1 MKKKVLSIVL
11 IFTLLQGL
19 LYSVFAATQSE
30 LEQQQKELENQKQQV
45 EEQKEDVDDQL
56 DEQLKEIANLDNA
69 ITSSENEISN
79 LTVQIENIEASI
91 QEKEKEIEQKQKEY
105 EENEELLDER
115 LVVMY
120 ETGETSFLDLLFSSS
135 NLVDFL
141 SNYYSLSQLA
151 ECDMDLLESIEND
164 KNEIER
170 AKETLESQKNEIVN
184 LKSQK
189 QIKATQLKNQK
200 TEREQKANSLSESQK
215 QLQSEIDSYN
225 TKIKEVEN
233 AVAEAIAKAMREE
246 EERKRQEAQN
256 GGSSTTTNGNG
267 SSFDGTFAWPLDY
280 SPRRVTSRMYYR
292 TYNGVTRWHK
302 GIDIGTNAETGKRV
316 IAAASGTV
324 IYKAYQSGTTSNP
337 GYGNYVIIYH
347 GNGFATLY
355 AHMNSASVS
364 TGQKVTQGQT
374 VGYSGNTGGVA
385 PHLHFEIRKASSV
398 GNFFGSNNWL
408 DPLDYLPGGYT
419 IVS

>member
-1 MKKKVLSIVL
+1 MKKKILSIAV
-11 IFTLLQGL
+11 IFALLQGL
-19 LYSVFAATQSE
+19 LYPVFAATQKE
-30 LEQQQKELENQKQQV
+30 LEQQKKDLENQKTQTQN
-45 EEQKEDVDDQL
+45 EKKEVDEQL
-56 DEQLKEIANLDNA
+56 DEQLKEIANLDSA
-69 ITSSENEISN
+69 ITSSENEINN
-79 LTVQIENIEASI
+79 LNAQIESLETSI
-91 QEKEKEIEQKQKEY
+91 QDKQKEIEAKQKEY
-105 EENEELLDER
+105 EENEDLLDQR

-151 ECDMDLLESIEND
+151 QCDMELLESIEND
-164 KNEIER
+164 KKEIEQ
-170 AKETLESQKNEIVN
+170 AKADLEKQKSDIVN

-189 QIKATQLKNQK
+189 QIKAAQLKNQK
-200 TEREQKANSLSESQK
+200 EERENKASKLSDSQK
-215 QLQSEIDSYN
+215 QLQGEIDSYN
-225 TKIKEVEN
+225 SKIKEVED
-233 AVAEAIAKAMREE
+233 AVAAAIAKAMREE
-246 EERKRQEAQN
+246 EERRKQEEQN
-256 GGSSTTTNGNG
+256 GGSTPSTGGNG

-280 SPRRVTSRMYYR
+280 SPRRVTSKMYYR

-324 IYKAYQSGTTSNP
+324 IYRAYQSGTSASP

-355 AHMNSASVS
+355 AHMNSAAVSV
-364 TGQKVTQGQT
+364 GQRISQGQT

-419 IVS
+419 IV

>member
-1 MKKKVLSIVL
+1 MKKKILSIAV
-11 IFTLLQGL
+11 IFALLQGL
-19 LYSVFAATQSE
+19 LYPVFAATQKE
-30 LEQQQKELENQKQQV
+30 LEQQKKDLENQKTQTQN
-45 EEQKEDVDDQL
+45 EKNEVDEQL
-56 DEQLKEIANLDNA
+56 DEQLKEIANLDSA
-69 ITSSENEISN
+69 ITSSENEINN
-79 LTVQIENIEASI
+79 LNAQIESLETSI
-91 QEKEKEIEQKQKEY
+91 QDKQKEIEAKQKEY
-105 EENEELLDER
+105 EENEDLLDQR

-151 ECDMDLLESIEND
+151 QCDMELLESIEND
-164 KNEIER
+164 KKEIEQ
-170 AKETLESQKNEIVN
+170 AKADLEKQKNDIVN

-189 QIKATQLKNQK
+189 QIKAAQLKNQK
-200 TEREQKANSLSESQK
+200 EERQTKASKLSDSQK

-225 TKIKEVEN
+225 SKIKEVED
-233 AVAEAIAKAMREE
+233 AVAAAIAKAMREE
-246 EERKRQEAQN
+246 EERRKQEAQN
-256 GGSSTTTNGNG
+256 GGSTPSTGGNG

-280 SPRRVTSRMYYR
+280 SPRRVTSKMYYR

-324 IYKAYQSGTTSNP
+324 IYRAYQSGTSASP

-355 AHMNSASVS
+355 AHMNSAAVSV
-364 TGQKVTQGQT
+364 GQHVSQGQT

-419 IVS
+419 IA

>member
-1 MKKKVLSIVL
+1 MKKKILSIVL
-11 IFTLLQGL
+11 IFALLQGL
-19 LYSVFAATQSE
+19 LYTVFAATQSE
-30 LEQQQKELENQKQQV
+30 LEQQKKDLENQKTQTQN
-45 EEQKEDVDDQL
+45 EKNEVDDQL
-56 DEQLKEIANLDNA
+56 DEQLKEIASLDTA
-69 ITSSENEISN
+69 ITSSENEINN
-79 LTVQIENIEASI
+79 LSTQIENLETSI
-91 QEKEKEIEQKQKEY
+91 NEKQKEIEAKQKEY
-105 EENEELLDER
+105 EENEDLLDER

-135 NLVDFL
+135 NIVDFL

-151 ECDMDLLESIEND
+151 QCDMELLESIEND
-164 KNEIER
+164 KQEIEQ
-170 AKETLESQKNEIVN
+170 AKAALESQKSEIVN

-189 QIKATQLKNQK
+189 QIKAAQLKNQK
-200 TEREQKANSLSESQK
+200 TERENKANKLSDSQK

-225 TKIKEVEN
+225 SKIKEVED
-233 AVAEAIAKAMREE
+233 AVAAAIKKAMEE
-246 EERKRQEAQN
+246 EERRKQEQAQN
-256 GGSSTTTNGNG
+256 GGSTSSSTGGNG

-280 SPRRVTSRMYYR
+280 SPRRVTSKMYYR

-324 IYKAYQSGTTSNP
+324 IYRAYQSGTSASP

-347 GNGFATLY
+347 GNGYATLY

-364 TGQKVTQGQT
+364 VGQSISQGQT

-419 IVS
+419 IV